1 MIRRRTSGARAC
13 SSALLLLGALGCGDS
28 GTSKPD
34 SDAALDVNPMGGM
47 DMGSMAGMDMGG
59 MDMGAMGGMD
69 MGSMAGMDMGPMI
82 SCEGDS
88 RVSMYM
94 DGLTRA
100 GLAGAVQV
108 KITSASPS
116 PPANGYNTWTV
127 QILDRLGNPMAG
139 TLSVIPDMPDHGH
152 VSPQTP
158 VITPGASIGAY
169 TVSNLYLFM
178 AGVWRIQISIS
189 SGTAA
194 DGGALLDIVT
204 FFFCVQG

>member
-34 SDAALDVNPMGGM
+34 SDAALDVNP
-47 DMGSMAGMDMGG
+47 
-59 MDMGAMGGMD
+59 MGGMD